1 MRRFLKY
8 AYWAITLQ
16 LSGRLRQQRVI
27 SRIRSGGLFD
37 EEYYALWNPE
47 LETSSTDLITH
58 YVFHGA
64 AEGRD
69 PHPLFS
75 TQHYLTKHS
84 TALRVEENPLDHFL
98 RVGYGEGLSP
108 HPNLDAESS
117 ALEGIEIPVGSPN
130 ELFAFADD
138 SALLEA
144 ELEKQNRYA
153 GFTHLDDFVQLTVDS
168 CVLISG
174 SKVFLTGWLVDP
186 QSAICTLRLCCGA
199 AASDNILPIAT
210 RYDRRDVALALEH
223 KSFKDGLRGV
233 GFSVLLDLPNENS
246 PAQEIRLIGQMANGQ
261 TFMIGV
267 PNVLRD
273 QNTRQLADRFFAEF
287 SVDHSGVRP
296 RLGAVGRALQSCIA
310 LKEPSKHTA
319 GNGASKT
326 YGTAVDNPE
335 VSIIVQLDE
344 HLDSVE
350 YQLSQFASDPDFCRS
365 ELVYVMSESHNV
377 DSARRKC
384 EDWYG
389 IFRVPFRLESRDG
402 RPSIAESSN
411 VIIRSARAK
420 LVLLLGAKVIP
431 RASGWLSELCRVYA
445 SLEDPGPV
453 APLLTQQDGS
463 VECCG
468 VEFETHPGMSGLWL
482 HARPLQGLPTEL
494 AGLPQQPRV
503 VASVSGECMMI
514 SRSRYLELSGLDEG
528 YLGQGVV
535 VSDLCMKAY
544 ANGFRSYL
552 VPTVSLYSLGGEATT
567 WRSGSEDKEGFFDCW
582 QFSTR
587 WDASIREVMSHSR
600 ISLES

>member
-1 MRRFLKY
+1 MMRFLKY
-8 AYWAITLQ
+8 VYWAITLQ
-16 LSGRLRQQRVI
+16 LLGRLRQQRAI
-27 SRIRSGGLFD
+27 SRIRNSGLFD
-37 EEYYALWNPE
+37 EGYYALWNPE
-47 LETSSTDLITH
+47 LETDSTDLITH

-75 TQHYLTKHS
+75 TQYYLAEHS
-84 TALRVEENPLDHFL
+84 AALRAKENPLDHFV

-138 SALLEA
+138 SALLES

-296 RLGAVGRALQSCIA
+296 RLGAVGRALQSSIEV
-310 LKEPSKHTA
+310 KESRESKS
-319 GNGASKT
+319 GNRESKT
-326 YGTAVDNPE
+326 YGTTVDSPE
-335 VSIIVQLDE
+335 VSIIVQLDDR
-344 HLDSVE
+344 LDSVE

-365 ELVYVMSESHNV
+365 ELVYVMNESHNV

-389 IFRVPFRLESRDG
+389 IFRIPFRLESRDG
-402 RPSIAESSN
+402 RPSVAESSN
-411 VIIRSARAK
+411 QIIRSARAK
-420 LVLLLGAKVIP
+420 LVLLLGSNVIP
-431 RASGWLSELCRVYA
+431 GASGWLSELCGVYA
-445 SLEDPGPV
+445 SLEAAGPI

-463 VECCG
+463 IECCG
-468 VEFETHPGMSGLWL
+468 VEFEAHPAIPDLWL

-503 VASVSGECMMI
+503 VASVSEACMMI
-514 SRSRYLELSGLDEG
+514 SRSRYLELGGLDEG

-544 ANGFRSYL
+544 ANGLCSYL
-552 VPTVSLYSLGGEATT
+552 VPTVALYSLGGEENT
-567 WRSGSEDKEGFFDCW
+567 WRSGSEDRGQVFDCW

-600 ISLES
+600 LSLKS